1 MARPDLKGTISPNL
15 KGTAEIVGYLILVVA
30 WSVLGFVV
38 PRLKERGHESAA
50 ETVRIVAVTTMV
62 LAVVVLLIALITRR

>member
-1 MARPDLKGTISPNL
+1 MARPDLKGTISQNF
-15 KGTAEIVGYLILVVA
+15 KGTAEIVGYLILVAA
-30 WSVLGFVV
+30 WSILGFIV

-62 LAVVVLLIALITRR
+62 LAAVVLFIALITRR